1 MASAKIPEPRGTAA
15 EPAGSEYLTVAAPA
29 KAQLREKMSRFI
41 AFVFPVRSAEQARE
55 EIARVAADYHD
66 ARHVCWAY
74 RLGADGTETQC
85 NDNGEPSGTAGR
97 PILGQIRSAGL
108 TNVAVA
114 VVRYFGGIKLG
125 TSGLIT
131 AYKEATRLA
140 IDEAEI
146 VTGFETATVT
156 VVFPYMAIN
165 DVMRVAKDPG
175 IRIVEQVFDNS
186 CLLTLE
192 TRADH
197 AGRLLQR
204 LTDIDGVTEK

>member
-1 MASAKIPEPRGTAA
+1 MASAKTPEPRGAAA

-41 AFVFPVRSAEQARE
+41 AFVFPVSSAEQARE

-74 RLGADGTETQC
+74 RLGADGTDTQC

-140 IDEAEI
+140 IEEAEI

-175 IRIVEQVFDNS
+175 IRIVDQVFDNS

-197 AGRLLQR
+197 VERLLQR